1 MFVRVTKGLVNLVK
15 ESGVYLYRDV
25 GSLKWLMQVV
35 TRSDLLFRETAL
47 ISELILDWVRTFQGA
62 RSCGS
67 DQAFRITRI

>member
-1 MFVRVTKGLVNLVK
+1 M
-15 ESGVYLYRDV
+15 

-47 ISELILDWVRTFQGA
+47 VSELILDWVRTFQGA